1 VVGVG
6 NTGLECYATTFL
18 SGNGSRMSDFF
29 TRLAERTLGLAPTIQ
44 PITPSLFAPESDL
57 PGDMLLEITEESE
70 ESVVA
75 DNLSK
80 KAESPVLAQ
89 DAATHL
95 TYPTQRTQLT
105 RSASMPVQY
114 EVSQPFPT
122 TSSATAP
129 RQSRPALATMAE
141 QQATRMLDS
150 LTIRTETST
159 TGTKVQPTR
168 RGSQRT
174 KPVTSAVPAIPTPSV
189 DTQTSSF
196 APMNAHTLRV
206 ARRTDEI
213 TEPVATFL
221 ASSVIDDPFTHD
233 THDSM
238 VSATSEQQTADAQL
252 TTRAAMPH
260 EQSVS
265 HHTLVGVPVSNLPSM
280 TGFPQTQQTLPAQL
294 ETPSPEPDIQV
305 TIGRVE
311 VRAITAPPTSA
322 RTQQQSD
329 RPPAMS
335 LDEYL
340 RQQERGGRR

>member
-1 VVGVG
+1 
-6 NTGLECYATTFL
+6 
-18 SGNGSRMSDFF
+18 MSDFF

-44 PITPSLFAPESDL
+44 PIMPSLFAPELDL
-57 PGDMLLEITEESE
+57 PGDMLLEITEEREERE

-75 DNLSK
+75 DNFSRN
-80 KAESPVLAQ
+80 AESPVLAQ

-95 TYPTQRTQLT
+95 TYPTQPTPLT
-105 RSASMPVQY
+105 RSASMPVQH

-150 LTIRTETST
+150 LTIRNETST

-174 KPVTSAVPAIPTPSV
+174 RPVTSAVPAITTPFAY
-189 DTQTSSF
+189 TQTPSF
-196 APMNAHTLRV
+196 APINAQTLRM

-213 TEPVATFL
+213 TEPTATFL
-221 ASSVIDDPFTHD
+221 ASTVIDDPFTHA
-233 THDSM
+233 THVSM
-238 VSATSEQQTADAQL
+238 VSAACEQQLVQTQQTA
-252 TTRAAMPH
+252 RAATPH

-265 HHTLVGVPVSNLPSM
+265 HHTLVGVPAPNPPSTTRLLQAQQM
-280 TGFPQTQQTLPAQL
+280 QQTQQTQLAQL

-311 VRAITAPPTSA
+311 VRAVTAPPTSA
-322 RTQQQSD
+322 RTQKQSD